1 MQMRPD
7 IQIRSIL
14 KAMSDVILPAI
25 DDQNQ
30 LAQEQAR
37 LCMGLLQLMSKQLP
51 LQYRYDCDEL
61 TRLLDMGQQLLALA
75 DGDAAS
81 EASAAALKQGVALA
95 SQVRARA
102 MAEPQEVLEAVRQL
116 RAVSGSFLQEAYAK
130 AEIPTALERIVLD
143 TSRAQLLRERAWLV
157 AQGWEARPEDL
168 PDIGTLLA
176 AVFDPSTST
185 EAR

>member
-7 IQIRSIL
+7 IQFRSIL

-81 EASAAALKQGVALA
+81 ATALKQGVAQA

-102 MAEPQEVLEAVRQL
+102 MAEPQEVLDAVRQL
-116 RAVSGSFLQEAYAK
+116 RALSGSFLQEAYAK
-130 AEIPTALERIVLD
+130 AEVPTALERIVLD

-157 AQGWEARPEDL
+157 AQGWEAKPEDL